1 MLLLGYAQYDIIFA
15 RGRIPRGS
23 KSARTGGGGGGGVWR
38 RDFANPRALFQLR
51 MSNGGACAVKKSV
64 PGFVL

>member
-23 KSARTGGGGGGGVWR
+23 KSARTGGVWR
-38 RDFANPRALFQLR
+38 RDFANPRALFQLC
-51 MSNGGACAVKKSV
+51 MSNDGACAVKKSV

>member
-23 KSARTGGGGGGGVWR
+23 KSARTWGGGVWR